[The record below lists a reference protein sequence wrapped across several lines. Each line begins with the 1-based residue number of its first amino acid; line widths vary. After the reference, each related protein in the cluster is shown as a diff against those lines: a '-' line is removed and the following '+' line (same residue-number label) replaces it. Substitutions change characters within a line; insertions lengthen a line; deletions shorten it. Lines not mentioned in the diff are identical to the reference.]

1 VELFEQMRREYEH
14 GVGTIAGVA
23 RKFGVHRR
31 MVRQGLASALP
42 PERKQVER
50 ESPRL
55 GAVKE
60 FIDGILEGDRKAP
73 RKQRHTA
80 HRIWVRIEEERPG
93 RGIGESTVR
102 RYVRA
107 RRPELSLAGK
117 AEVFIAQSYAW
128 GMEGQVDW
136 YLNCARPEGSWR
148 ASTAGLTPSSAV
160 SFLFRST

>member
-1 VELFEQMRREYEH
+1 
-14 GVGTIAGVA
+14 
-23 RKFGVHRR
+23 